1 VRRLITG
8 ERGFTLLE
16 VMVGIVLLTFG
27 LLAVADVFS
36 RGLALG
42 LYGEDQTRG
51 AGLAQQQVEFL
62 KTVPTS
68 ASPCPGTP
76 VAQTTS
82 TGLNCLVGDY
92 KATVATSYFDTS
104 GNPTAQATA
113 YYSRDVQI
121 QYWTWDSVNNK
132 FVQAPYSPAPSQN
145 YVFRISVATHWLVRG
160 KTTFVSGQATNGCV
174 VGSPATAVPT
184 GLGCV
189 QISTFISP

>member
-1 VRRLITG
+1 
-8 ERGFTLLE
+8 
-16 VMVGIVLLTFG
+16 
-27 LLAVADVFS
+27 LAVADVFS

-76 VAQTTS
+76 IAQTTS

-92 KATVATSYFDTS
+92 KVTVSTSYFDIN

-121 QYWTWDSVNNK
+121 QYWPWNGGTNQYVIGTPPYT
-132 FVQAPYSPAPSQN
+132 APGGP
-145 YVFRISVATHWLVRG
+145 YVFRVSVSTHWLVRG

-174 VGSPATAVPT
+174 VGATAVPT
-184 GLGCV
+184 SLGCL
-189 QISTFISP
+189 QITTFVSP

>member
-1 VRRLITG
+1 MRGLIAS

-36 RGLALG
+36 RGIALG

-51 AGLAQQQVEFL
+51 AGLAQQELEFM

-68 ASPCPGTP
+68 ASPCPGQP
-76 VAQTTS
+76 IAQTTN

-92 KATVATSYFDTS
+92 KVGLTTSYFDAN

-113 YYSRDVQI
+113 YYSRDVQV
-121 QYWTWDSVNNK
+121 QYWPWDSVNNK
-132 FVQAPYSPAPSQN
+132 FVGTAPYVVPGGP
-145 YVFRISVATHWLVRG
+145 YVFRLSVATHWAVRG
-160 KTTFVSGQATNGCV
+160 QTTFKSGQATNGCIIGGV
-174 VGSPATAVPT
+174 AVPT
-184 GLGCV
+184 SLGCL
-189 QISTFISP
+189 QISTFVSP

>member
-1 VRRLITG
+1 MRGLIMS

-16 VMVGIVLLTFG
+16 VMCGIVLLAFG

-51 AGLAQQQVEFL
+51 AALAQQQVEFL

-76 VAQTTS
+76 IAQTTS

-92 KATVATSYFDTS
+92 AVNVSTSYFDVNGS
-104 GNPTAQATA
+104 PTVAASA

-121 QYWTWDSVNNK
+121 QYWAWDSVNNK
-132 FVQAPYSPAPSQN
+132 FAVASPAYTAPGGS
-145 YVFRISVATHWLVRG
+145 YVFRVSVATHWLVRG
-160 KTTFVSGQATNGCV
+160 KTTFQSGQATNGCIA
-174 VGSPATAVPT
+174 GASAVPT
-184 GLGCV
+184 SLGCV
-189 QISTFISP
+189 QISTFVSP